1 MTRYR
6 KIPCHNDIIRMQI
19 GTPITMQKNH
29 LAKLV
34 VTSVDPRTFEH
45 TRRQDMR
52 KLHLP
57 IILLWLIILLSG
69 CCTGNPVRLYQ
80 IDSGRTIK
88 VGPGDTVEI
97 VLDSNPTTG
106 YQWEALPW
114 DTEVIEQIDKP
125 VYKSRSKA
133 IGSGGELT
141 FYFKA
146 LSTGQA
152 PLKFIYF
159 RAFEK
164 DVPPIKS
171 FQVTIVVS

>member
-1 MTRYR
+1 MRS
-6 KIPCHNDIIRMQI
+6 
-19 GTPITMQKNH
+19 
-29 LAKLV
+29 LV
-34 VTSVDPRTFEH
+34 VSLTLFC
-45 TRRQDMR
+45 
-52 KLHLP
+52 
-57 IILLWLIILLSG
+57 LIILLSG

-106 YQWEALPW
+106 YQWETLPW
-114 DTEVIEQIDKP
+114 DTDVIEQMDKA

-146 LSTGQA
+146 LSTGRTL
-152 PLKFIYF
+152 LKFIYF

-171 FQVTIVVS
+171 FKVTIVVS

>member
-1 MTRYR
+1 
-6 KIPCHNDIIRMQI
+6 
-19 GTPITMQKNH
+19 
-29 LAKLV
+29 
-34 VTSVDPRTFEH
+34 
-45 TRRQDMR
+45 MR
-52 KLHLP
+52 KFPPP
-57 IILLWLIILLSG
+57 IILLCLIILLSG

-88 VGPGDTVEI
+88 VGPGDTLEI
-97 VLDSNPTTG
+97 VLDANPTTG
-106 YQWEALPW
+106 YQWKALPW

-125 VYKSRSKA
+125 VYKSKSEA

-146 LSTGQA
+146 LSTGETA
-152 PLKFIYF
+152 LKFIYF

-171 FQVTIVVS
+171 FKVTIVVS

>member
-1 MTRYR
+1 MRSS
-6 KIPCHNDIIRMQI
+6 
-19 GTPITMQKNH
+19 
-29 LAKLV
+29 V
-34 VTSVDPRTFEH
+34 VALIF
-45 TRRQDMR
+45 
-52 KLHLP
+52 
-57 IILLWLIILLSG
+57 LLIALLSG
-69 CCTGNPVRLYQ
+69 CSAGNPIQLYQ
-80 IDSGRTIK
+80 IDSGRTIR
-88 VGPGDTVEI
+88 VEPGDTLKF

-106 YQWEALPW
+106 YQWKALPW

-146 LSTGQA
+146 LSTGQT

-164 DVPPIKS
+164 DVPPVKS
-171 FQVTIVVS
+171 FKVTIVVS

>member
-1 MTRYR
+1 MRDFLSPLTLF
-6 KIPCHNDIIRMQI
+6 CL
-19 GTPITMQKNH
+19 IT
-29 LAKLV
+29 
-34 VTSVDPRTFEH
+34 
-45 TRRQDMR
+45 
-52 KLHLP
+52 
-57 IILLWLIILLSG
+57 LLSG
-69 CCTGNPVRLYQ
+69 CSAGNPIQLYQ

-88 VGPGDTVEI
+88 MKPDDTLEI
-97 VLDSNPTTG
+97 VLDTNPTTG
-106 YQWEALPW
+106 YQWKALPW

-146 LSTGQA
+146 LSTGQT

-171 FQVTIVVS
+171 FKVVIVVSQQ